1 MTRRRA
7 APPDAALHVTATPP
21 RPDLTRGRRDDP
33 RPRDYHRSRDRG
45 IRTWV
50 YADPGSAGNEAP
62 VRCELDRSAL
72 RVRRGGAH
80 ALLAGGVEPGCRS
93 RHPVRWPGGRGPGP
107 HEGAHRRAGRSEEHT
122 SELQSLMRISYAVFC
137 L

>member
-62 VRCELDRSAL
+62 VRCVLARSPL
-72 RVRRGGAH
+72 RVRRGGSH
-80 ALLAGGVEPGCRS
+80 AILAGGLAPGRRARPPHRWTGVSGAWTTECRHTTTG
-93 RHPVRWPGGRGPGP
+93 RHP
-107 HEGAHRRAGRSEEHT
+107 
-122 SELQSLMRISYAVFC
+122 
-137 L
+137 